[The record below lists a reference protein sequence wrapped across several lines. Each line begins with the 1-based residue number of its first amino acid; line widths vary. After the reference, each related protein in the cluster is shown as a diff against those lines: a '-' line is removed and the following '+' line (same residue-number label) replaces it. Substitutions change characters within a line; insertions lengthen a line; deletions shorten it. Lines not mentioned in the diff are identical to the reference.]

1 MLDSRFRETA
11 STTRCGLR
19 RAARVL
25 TVGTLVM
32 TLAAPPSF
40 SGQPHV
46 VALAELQ
53 ADIVRTS
60 QARQRNRDAVAG
72 LLSSPRAEAA
82 LRAAH
87 LDLKQVKTAV
97 ATLSDEDLARL
108 AARSQKVEAD
118 LAAGRLTDRDLILIL
133 VGLAALILI
142 IVAVD

>member
-1 MLDSRFRETA
+1 M
-11 STTRCGLR
+11 
-19 RAARVL
+19 

-40 SGQPHV
+40 SAQPHV

-87 LDLKQVKTAV
+87 IDLKQVKTAV